1 MLKGKCFFPL
11 LKLIN
16 KIEFKEELKGL
27 ITDVTGKTEEEKK
40 NILNAKGLDLSF
52 IIVSKI
58 ANAEKE
64 TWDFMVQYLEKPI
77 EEIKE
82 MDIFDI
88 AEIIAGLI
96 KDPRFQKVFQKAI
109 S

>member
-16 KIEFKEELKGL
+16 KIEFKQELKDL
-27 ITDVTGKTEEEKK
+27 ITDVTGKSKEEK
-40 NILNAKGLDLSF
+40 NDVLISKGIDLSF
-52 IIVSKI
+52 VVVGKL

-64 TWDFMVQYLEKPI
+64 TWDFMTQYLEKSI
-77 EEIKE
+77 EEVKE
-82 MDIFDI
+82 MDILEI
-88 AEIIAGLI
+88 SEIIADLI
-96 KDPRFQKVFQKAI
+96 KDPRFQLVFQKAI

>member
-27 ITDVTGKTEEEKK
+27 ITDVTGKSEEEKK
-40 NILNAKGLDLSF
+40 DILTSKSLDLSF
-52 IIVSKI
+52 IIVGKI

-64 TWDFMVQYLEKPI
+64 TWDFMSAYIEKSI
-77 EEIKE
+77 GEIQE

-88 AEIIAGLI
+88 AEVIAGLI

>member
-16 KIEFKEELKGL
+16 KIEFKQELKDL
-27 ITDVTGKTEEEKK
+27 ITNVTGKTEGEKQD
-40 NILNAKGLDLSF
+40 ILNEKGLDLSF
-52 IIVSKI
+52 VIVGKI

-64 TWDFMVQYLEKPI
+64 TWDFMVQYLEKSI
-77 EEIKE
+77 EEVKE

-88 AEIIAGLI
+88 AETIVELI

-109 S
+109 A

>member
-11 LKLIN
+11 LKLLN
-16 KIEFKEELKGL
+16 KIEFKQELKDL
-27 ITDVTGKTEEEKK
+27 ITDVTDKTKEEKAD
-40 NILNAKGLDLSF
+40 ILVAKGIDLTF
-52 IIVSKI
+52 VVVGKLV
-58 ANAEKE
+58 NAEKE
-64 TWDFMVQYLEKPI
+64 TWDFMTQYLEKPL

-88 AEIIAGLI
+88 ADIIVGLI
-96 KDPRFQKVFQKAI
+96 KDPRFQKVFQNAI